1 MEGWRLQNIIFLLWW
16 MKTSFNII
24 YGWFSNLS
32 IWTILSKEEVIFWF
46 WMRMEK
52 IQNFL
57 FNLKTCHA
65 VAVSYDLGPYQTSWD
80 ISSTPIFQTLLQT
93 QFWKMENE
101 FSCDQNPSWW
111 LIQHFPSILE
121 TQIEFKMFFESSLD
135 EIRHCVCNIKKYFTK
150 SIDGVKNFW
159 NGVKN

>member
-80 ISSTPIFQTLLQT
+80 ISSTPIFQSLLQT

-111 LIQHFPSILE
+111 LIQHFSFNFGNTDWIQNVFRIFSWRNPSLFVTLKNIL
-121 TQIEFKMFFESSLD
+121 QK
-135 EIRHCVCNIKKYFTK
+135 V
-150 SIDGVKNFW
+150 
-159 NGVKN
+159 

>member
-80 ISSTPIFQTLLQT
+80 ISSTPIFQVLLQT
-93 QFWKMENE
+93 QFWKMENG

-111 LIQHFPSILE
+111 LIQHFSFNFGNTDWIQNVFRIFSWRNPSLCVTLKNIL
-121 TQIEFKMFFESSLD
+121 QK
-135 EIRHCVCNIKKYFTK
+135 V
-150 SIDGVKNFW
+150 
-159 NGVKN
+159 